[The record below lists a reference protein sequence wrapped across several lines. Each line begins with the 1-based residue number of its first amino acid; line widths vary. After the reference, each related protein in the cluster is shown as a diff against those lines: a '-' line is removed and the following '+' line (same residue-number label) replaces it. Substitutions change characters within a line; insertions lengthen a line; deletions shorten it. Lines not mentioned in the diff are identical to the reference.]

1 MYYSSVG
8 ALALLIL
15 LITNHDILKS
25 ANKITLSPPLIKYRQ
40 FLFSA
45 MAYFLSDILWG
56 QFDAL
61 HLTTLGYIDTVIYF
75 TTMDLSV
82 FLWSRY
88 VIDFLEENNRFTK
101 NLYTTSLV
109 IFIAIL
115 LVLIINLFVPIAFYY
130 DKEGTYH
137 TNYARYINLLVQI
150 LLFLIITI
158 FTMILSQKR
167 KEPVKSRYRTVG
179 LFGFIMT
186 IFIGLQAFY
195 VYIPFYSV
203 GLIIGTCL
211 LHTFVLEDEK
221 EERRKLLEELIKK
234 EKLQERELG
243 AVRQKAYTDSLTGVK
258 NKAAYIEDISLIEQN
273 IKKETVQKI
282 AVVVFDLNDLKKIN
296 DTKGHDAG
304 DEYIKAA
311 CHLICHHFKHSPVY
325 RIGGDEFVAFL
336 EGEDYENRKNLL
348 TDFSQMIEEEKA
360 KKGIVIASGSSTF
373 HPDRD
378 KNYLR
383 VFERADRQMYKC
395 KKELKK

>member
-1 MYYSSVG
+1 M
-8 ALALLIL
+8 
-15 LITNHDILKS
+15 
-25 ANKITLSPPLIKYRQ
+25 
-40 FLFSA
+40 
-45 MAYFLSDILWG
+45 SDILWG

-101 NLYTTSLV
+101 ILYTTSLV

-186 IFIGLQAFY
+186 IFIGLQALY
-195 VYIPFYSV
+195 VYMPFYSV
-203 GLIIGTCL
+203 GLMIGTCL

-243 AVRQKAYTDSLTGVK
+243 AVRQIAYTDSLTGVK
-258 NKAAYIEDISLIEQN
+258 NKAAYIEDISVIEQK
-273 IKKETVQKI
+273 IKEKKVQKI

-311 CHLICHHFKHSPVY
+311 CHIICQHFKHSPVY

-348 TDFSQMIEEEKA
+348 TDFSRMIKEEKA
-360 KKGIVIASGSSTF
+360 QNGIVIASGSSTF